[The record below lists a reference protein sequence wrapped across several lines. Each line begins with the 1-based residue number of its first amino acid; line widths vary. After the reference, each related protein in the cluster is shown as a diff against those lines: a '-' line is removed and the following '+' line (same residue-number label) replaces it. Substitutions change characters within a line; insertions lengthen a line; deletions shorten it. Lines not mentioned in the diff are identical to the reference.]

1 MVDTRPHC
9 EALNDLIWYACIC
22 GHEFARTR
30 RNALLR
36 FYNKCYCNLVLFM
49 RSLNKETGQRG
60 NPVMSNL
67 PRKFNVAVSGSRDD
81 FAHTHINDIGLQAE
95 IFKKVLQTRL
105 SEPIE
110 N

>member
-1 MVDTRPHC
+1 
-9 EALNDLIWYACIC
+9 
-22 GHEFARTR
+22 
-30 RNALLR
+30 
-36 FYNKCYCNLVLFM
+36 
-49 RSLNKETGQRG
+49 
-60 NPVMSNL
+60 MSNL